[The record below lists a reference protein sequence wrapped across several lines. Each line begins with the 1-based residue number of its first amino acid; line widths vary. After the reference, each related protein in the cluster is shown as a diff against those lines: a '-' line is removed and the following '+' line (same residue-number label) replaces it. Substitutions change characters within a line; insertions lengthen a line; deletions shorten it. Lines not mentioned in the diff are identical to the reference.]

1 VRLAVC
7 VAAILVGLPA
17 TAAAQQDAFRDALV
31 AFHSKLAGD
40 YGDEGPVIVK
50 SLDAMAA
57 ALAAWDDSIRTTEQ
71 ESRSRLASASPSDR
85 VRIHTSLAEL
95 YVARGRSD
103 DAMRELA
110 AAIQID
116 ATRSAVH
123 IFRGSVLE
131 LMGRERD
138 ALDAYRTAWD
148 LDHDDPVSSYLLASR
163 RAPQRMP
170 DEPIPEAA
178 ALLNAHA
185 RRLQSLTAD
194 HHVPLFAEL
203 ALVPDGAAVTPVFSP
218 ARYADGFTLI
228 AGARYQEAMPI
239 LQRDAADDPLVS
251 GGAMLSTRV
260 QQAIARLRDGD
271 AENAIADLQAAVGSS
286 PRSSELLRTL
296 ANAYAD
302 VGDEEKSIEHLE
314 RAVALAPDDE
324 RSAVALGRALMRAGH
339 ADRAERVLLNTVTR
353 LPQSTDAHSAL
364 ADLYETERGR
374 DALHEL
380 EVAASFTVLAGKGA
394 LYFRLA
400 DLLHRHL
407 EYEHV
412 IEPLR
417 QRVRLNPNN
426 ARAHTDLGLA
436 YTRIGRT
443 NDALIELVVASLI
456 GPDDAEGLTAIGQIH
471 FDAQNYAAAEAVLR
485 HAIALAPTLV
495 QARYL
500 LGHTL
505 ARLGRDVEGKAQ
517 LAEFD
522 RLRAEAN
529 VQARRDFEIAQLRRQ
544 ADHETNAGRYDDAV
558 VSWQQIVAHE
568 PKRADYHVELARV
581 LVRAGRPAAAV
592 EQLQAAAAL
601 DADANVY
608 RQMAE
613 IYATLGRTRESAAA
627 RDAYKRLLRNP

>member
-1 VRLAVC
+1 VRLAVY
-7 VAAILVGLPA
+7 VAAILIGLPA
-17 TAAAQQDAFRDALV
+17 TAAPQQGAFRDALI

-40 YGDEGPVIVK
+40 YGNEGPIVAR
-50 SLDAMAA
+50 SLDAMAST
-57 ALAAWDDSIRTTEQ
+57 LSAWDDAIRTTEK
-71 ESRSRLASASPSDR
+71 ESRSRLAAAPPSER

-95 YVARGRSD
+95 YVGRGRYD
-103 DAMRELA
+103 DAIRELA
-110 AAIQID
+110 AATQID
-116 ATRSAVH
+116 ATQSAVH

-131 LMGRERD
+131 LMGRNRD

-148 LDHDDPVSSYLLASR
+148 LDRDDPVSAYLLASR
-163 RAPQRMP
+163 RAPERSS
-170 DEPIPEAA
+170 DEPIPQAA
-178 ALLNAHA
+178 ALLKAEA
-185 RRLQSLTAD
+185 RRLQSVPAD
-194 HHVPLFAEL
+194 RHVPLFAEL

-218 ARYADGFTLI
+218 ARYVDGLTLI
-228 AGARYQEAMPI
+228 AAARYQEAI
-239 LQRDAADDPLVS
+239 AVLQRDAAADPLVAGS
-251 GGAMLSTRV
+251 AMLSGPL

-271 AENAIADLQAAVGSS
+271 AESAIADLQGAATSS
-286 PRSSELLRTL
+286 PRSSELQRIL

-302 VGDEEKSIEHLE
+302 LGDDEKSIEHLE

-324 RSAVALGRALMRAGH
+324 RSAVGLGRALMRAGH
-339 ADRAERVLLNTVTR
+339 ADRAEQTLLNTVAK

-364 ADLYETERGR
+364 ADLYESERGR

-400 DLLHRHL
+400 NLLHRHL
-407 EYEHV
+407 EYERV
-412 IEPLR
+412 IDPLR
-417 QRVRLNPNN
+417 QRVRLNPND
-426 ARAHTDLGLA
+426 ARAHIDLGLA

-443 NDALIELVVASLI
+443 NDALIELVVASLL

-471 FDAQNYAAAEAVLR
+471 FDTENYASADAVLR
-485 HAIALAPTLV
+485 RAIALAPTLV

-505 ARLGRDVEGKAQ
+505 LRLGRDDEGNAQ

-529 VQARRDFEIAQLRRQ
+529 AEARRTFEIAQLGRQ
-544 ADHETNAGRYDDAV
+544 AERETSARRYEEASV
-558 VSWQQIVAHE
+558 TWQQIVARE
-568 PKRADYHVELARV
+568 PKRADYHVELARA
-581 LVRAGRPAAAV
+581 LVRAGHPGAAI
-592 EQLQAAAAL
+592 EHLQAAAAL

-613 IYATLGRTRESAAA
+613 IYATLGRVTESAAA
-627 RDAYKRLLRNP
+627 REAYKRLLRKP